1 MSQNSLV
8 TLWTLLSL
16 VRIATGVDITYHVD
30 EEKSEGSFLGDIA
43 SDSHLLHS
51 VPLKDHHL
59 ITFSQL
65 QHSTTTSSGLFN
77 VSKTGK
83 LFTAKKLD
91 TESLC
96 TYNTECFRIVKVA
109 VKRAETFMKI
119 LKIKVI
125 IEDIN
130 DHKPQFQQKEI
141 TIEFSED
148 DSKGARRSL
157 PNAVDKDVGLLNSQI
172 TYELKKNKDEPFSLT
187 VSKNLDGTSE
197 LSIVLGERL
206 NREVKDI
213 YSIQVIAKDGGYP
226 TKQSILE
233 VKVSVKDVND
243 NAPIFSQNIYNVSI
257 KNQLYQDSPIVVLSA
272 KDMDS
277 GENANITFHFTLKTP
292 DVAKEHFKLNK
303 QTGEIFLDK
312 TFALGQTLVYKLFVR
327 ATDGGRPPL
336 SSIAMVVVYV
346 VNQQNNAPAID
357 VNFVSAL
364 NGNRVAISEDI
375 KTGSFIAYVMVTDN
389 DIGKNGEVSCDLKH
403 EAFQLLSLGSK
414 EYKVIVKRAV
424 DREKEDNY
432 DITISCEDKGSPPLK
447 TESKFSIQVQDVND
461 LKPLFSKQTFKFL
474 TYENQKP
481 NFPIGFINATDQDTG
496 VGGELIYSLLETN
509 KNYLPFK
516 ITKNGFIST
525 TRTLDCEQQELYKF
539 KVLVKDNGT
548 PSLNNT
554 ANVIVEVMDENDNA
568 PYFVFPNI
576 NPFRLDIFYHPQ
588 SKNNIT
594 VLKAS
599 DRDSRM
605 NAFLR
610 YEIVGGDEKLMFK
623 VNPYTGHLYFS
634 RPIYPTDAGT
644 YKLKVAVKDNG
655 TPTLS
660 ATTTLSLKVILSNNT
675 SEMLTATYK
684 QTDGM
689 INLNLAIVIVVVAV
703 MLSVALV
710 IFITACVVRYNNL
723 KNNTSKGSKIN
734 NMNKFCRDK
743 RNLISETSNSIVT
756 LRSPDDIRSSQMFRS
771 RSHLYP
777 DVESQTDWDTSSS
790 RTLPPATQMC
800 IQRIATTDSILEDN
814 SLMIPSIRRETL
826 SSHADFGHGWS
837 EGDSGEYEEIPDS
850 CTPLVNK
857 ARSNLQPITVIKPL

>member
-1 MSQNSLV
+1 MSHNTLV

-16 VRIATGVDITYHVD
+16 VPISTCVDLTYHVE

-43 SDSHLLHS
+43 SDSHLLHN
-51 VPLKDHHL
+51 VHLEDHHL

-65 QHSTTTSSGLFN
+65 LRSTTKSSGLFN

-83 LFTAKKLD
+83 LFTARKLD
-91 TESLC
+91 AESLC
-96 TYNTECFRIVKVA
+96 MYNTECFRIVKVA

-125 IEDIN
+125 LEDIN
-130 DHKPQFQQKEI
+130 DHKPQFQKKQI

-172 TYELKKNKDEPFSLT
+172 TYQLKKKKDEPFTLT

-197 LSIVLGERL
+197 LSINLGERL

-213 YSIQVIAKDGGYP
+213 YSLQVIAKDGGYP
-226 TKQSILE
+226 TKQSILG
-233 VKVSVKDVND
+233 VKISVTDVND
-243 NAPIFSQNIYNVSI
+243 NVPIFSQNIYNVSI
-257 KNQLYQDSPIVVLSA
+257 KNELHQEAPIVVLSA
-272 KDMDS
+272 KDMDI
-277 GENANITFHFTLKTP
+277 GENANITYHFTLKTS
-292 DVAKEHFKLNK
+292 DIAKDHFKLNK
-303 QTGEIFLDK
+303 QTGDIFLQK
-312 TFALGQTLVYKLFVR
+312 IFALGQTLVHKLFVR

-336 SSIAMVVVYV
+336 SSIAMVVVNV
-346 VNQQNNAPAID
+346 VNQQNNAPNID

-364 NGNRVAISEDI
+364 TENRVAISEDI
-375 KTGSFIAYVMVTDN
+375 KIGSFIAYVMVTDN
-389 DIGKNGEVSCDLKH
+389 DIGENGEVTCDLKH
-403 EAFQLLSLGSK
+403 KTFQLLSLGSK
-414 EYKVIVKRAV
+414 EYKVIVKQAV

-432 DITISCEDKGSPPLK
+432 DITISCQDKGTPPLK
-447 TESKFSIQVQDVND
+447 TESKFSIQVLDVND
-461 LKPLFSKQTFKFL
+461 LRPQFSKQTFKFL

-496 VGGELIYSLLETN
+496 VGGELTYSLLESN

-525 TRTLDCEQQELYKF
+525 TRTLDCEQKEIYKF
-539 KVLVKDNGT
+539 KVLVKDNGI

-576 NPFRLDIFYHPQ
+576 NPFSLDIFYHPQ

-610 YEIVGGDEKLMFK
+610 YEIVGGDDKLMFK
-623 VNPYTGHLYFS
+623 VNPYTGHLSFS
-634 RPIYPTDAGT
+634 RPIYQTDAGT
-644 YKLKVAVKDNG
+644 YRLKVAVKDNG

-703 MLSVALV
+703 ILSVALV

-723 KNNTSKGSKIN
+723 KNTSHGAKLN
-734 NMNKFCRDK
+734 HMNKFCREK

-771 RSHLYP
+771 RSQLYP
-777 DVESQTDWDTSSS
+777 DVESQNDWDSSSS
-790 RTLPPATQMC
+790 RTLPATTQMC
-800 IQRIATTDSILEDN
+800 IQRIATTDSILED
-814 SLMIPSIRRETL
+814 STLMIPSLRRETL
-826 SSHADFGHGWS
+826 SSHTDFGHGWS

-857 ARSNLQPITVIKPL
+857 PRSNLQPITVIKPL